1 MFQRTRTSKDRLE
14 SSATTKD
21 DAAATTT
28 SILQTMG
35 CQAQL
40 GEALL
45 SSDGSVARRLLA
57 LTFSRGPS
65 LLRTCIQI
73 TSQIV
78 TLRGAI
84 HFTLND
90 QIAQEL
96 RRCTTLVR
104 SI

>member
-57 LTFSRGPS
+57 LTFSRGPYYALAYRLRVR
-65 LLRTCIQI
+65 LLRYVER
-73 TSQIV
+73 S
-78 TLRGAI
+78 TLR
-84 HFTLND
+84 
-90 QIAQEL
+90 
-96 RRCTTLVR
+96 
-104 SI
+104 